1 MLYEGLMQEDSA
13 SDGELLERMVSGDR
27 EAFAALYRRR
37 QAGVY
42 RFALQMSGSEAL
54 AEDVVQEVFL
64 TLVRAGATYDPACGP
79 VTAFLYGIAR
89 NHVRRGIGR
98 ARRGSAD
105 SAPEPLAADQPETDL
120 ARRETIASVRAAVLA
135 LPVRYRE
142 VVVLCELEEMD
153 CREAAEALGCAV
165 GTVKSRLH
173 RARRM
178 LAGRLLPAGATLAVS
193 RAIRPARC
201 VP

>member
-1 MLYEGLMQEDSA
+1 MNEANA
-13 SDGELLERMVSGDR
+13 SDGELLERMVGGDR

-64 TLVRAGATYDPACGP
+64 TLMRAGATYDAACGP

-98 ARRGSAD
+98 GRYGSAEN
-105 SAPEPLAADQPETDL
+105 APEPVAADQPEADM
-120 ARRETIASVRAAVLA
+120 ARSEMIASVRKAVLA

-178 LAGRLLPAGATLAVS
+178 LAGRLLPAGATLSVS